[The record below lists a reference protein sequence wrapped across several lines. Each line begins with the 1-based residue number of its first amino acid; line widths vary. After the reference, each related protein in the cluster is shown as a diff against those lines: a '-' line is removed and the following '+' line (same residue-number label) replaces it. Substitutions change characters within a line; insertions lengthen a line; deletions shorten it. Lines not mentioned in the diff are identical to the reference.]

1 MKKLILLPLL
11 FVSCFLYSQK
21 VIISGNIGEDK
32 VKLVRLLSLS
42 DQFSM
47 LENTLLSTYSDEKG
61 NFFLETNID
70 DIQMTLLAVDL
81 KKGDIFLSP
90 HSNIELKI
98 VTDTSSELQSIYE
111 QVPLQYEIINDE
123 NLNTNIRKFN
133 VIYNGF
139 LLKNFNRLSRSRSNK
154 IINNF
159 KLEMDSIFEENNN
172 EFFIDYRKYKIG
184 ALELISRRKSEI
196 MLMDEYFLNNKI
208 LYNNIEYASLFK
220 EVFNNYILS
229 GNSGIDY
236 AKLLETINYST
247 NYKKFDEIIAAGNY
261 KLESDRRLRE
271 LIEIISLAKLYNT
284 RGFNRNNIIKYL
296 RQIERNSEFKEHRNI
311 ASNYITKLEKFIW
324 GSPCPQF
331 SLKTPDNKTIT
342 NDSLK
347 GDFVLLSFM
356 KGDSKLCLSHISL
369 IDELRQKFNS
379 KLKIITL
386 VEGKTNSISA
396 FMYERDYEWPILEI
410 DDILL
415 IEEFSIKV
423 YPTYMLLNPDGSI
436 ASSSTPMPDENIAP
450 FINSLMKKWE
460 KNNMSK

>member
-1 MKKLILLPLL
+1 MKKFILLPLTLICL
-11 FVSCFLYSQK
+11 FTYSQNVK
-21 VIISGNIGEDK
+21 ISGNIGENK
-32 VKLVRLLSLS
+32 VKMVRLITLA

-47 LENTLLSTYSDEKG
+47 LEKTIATTYSDESG
-61 NFFLETNID
+61 NFSLEASID
-70 DIQMTLLAVDL
+70 ETQMAVLAIDL
-81 KKGDIFLSP
+81 TKGDIFLTPQSK
-90 HSNIELKI
+90 IELSI
-98 VTDTSSELQSIYE
+98 VKDTTQELQSIYE
-111 QVPLQYEIINDE
+111 QVPLQYNIINNE
-123 NLNTNIRKFN
+123 ELNTSIRKFN

-139 LLKNFNRLSRSRSNK
+139 LLKNFNRISRSRSNK

-159 KLEMDSIFEENNN
+159 EHDMDSIFEENKN
-172 EFFIDYRKYKIG
+172 EFFANYREYRIG

-196 MLMDEYFLNNKI
+196 MLVDEYFLNKKI
-208 LYNNIEYASLFK
+208 LYNNIEYASLFT

-247 NYKKFDEIIAAGNY
+247 NYKKFDEMVAAGNY
-261 KLESDRRLRE
+261 KLDSDRRLRE

-284 RGFNRNNIIKYL
+284 KGFYRNNIIKYL
-296 RQIERNSEFKEHRNI
+296 RQIERNSEFKEHRII

-324 GSPCPQF
+324 SSPCPQF
-331 SLKTPDNKTIT
+331 SLKTPDNKLVT

-347 GDFVLLSFM
+347 GDFVLLAFM

-379 KLKIITL
+379 KLKIVML
-386 VEGKTNSISA
+386 VEGNTNSISN
-396 FMYERDYEWPILEI
+396 FMNERDYEWQILKI

-415 IEEFSIKV
+415 IEDFGIKV

-450 FINSLMKKWE
+450 FINSLMRKWE
-460 KNNMSK
+460 KVKQ

>member
-1 MKKLILLPLL
+1 VK
-11 FVSCFLYSQK
+11 
-21 VIISGNIGEDK
+21 ISGNIGENK
-32 VKLVRLLSLS
+32 VKMVRLITLA

-47 LENTLLSTYSDEKG
+47 LEKTIASTYSDESG
-61 NFFLETNID
+61 NFSLEASID
-70 DIQMTLLAVDL
+70 ETQMAELAIDL
-81 KKGDIFLSP
+81 TKGDIFLTPQSK
-90 HSNIELKI
+90 IELSI
-98 VTDTSSELQSIYE
+98 VKDTSQELQSIYE
-111 QVPLQYEIINDE
+111 QVPLQYNIINDE
-123 NLNTNIRKFN
+123 ELNTNIRKFN

-139 LLKNFNRLSRSRSNK
+139 LLKNFNRISRSRSNK

-159 KLEMDSIFEENNN
+159 EHDMDSIFEENKN
-172 EFFIDYRKYKIG
+172 EFFANYREYRIG

-196 MLMDEYFLNNKI
+196 MLVDEYFLNKKI
-208 LYNNIEYASLFK
+208 LYNNIEYASLFT

-247 NYKKFDEIIAAGNY
+247 NYKKFDEMVAAGNY
-261 KLESDRRLRE
+261 KLDSDRRLRE

-284 RGFNRNNIIKYL
+284 KGFYRNNIIKYL

-324 GSPCPQF
+324 SSPCPQF
-331 SLKTPDNKTIT
+331 SLKTPDNKLVT

-347 GDFVLLSFM
+347 GDFVLLAFM

-379 KLKIITL
+379 KLKIVML
-386 VEGKTNSISA
+386 VEGNTNSISN
-396 FMYERDYEWPILEI
+396 FMNERDYEWQILKI

-415 IEEFSIKV
+415 IEDFGIKV

-450 FINSLMKKWE
+450 FINSLMRKWE
-460 KNNMSK
+460 KIKK

>member
-1 MKKLILLPLL
+1 MKKFILFPLL
-11 FVSCFLYSQK
+11 FICLFTYSQNAE
-21 VIISGNIGEDK
+21 ISGNVGENK
-32 VKLVRLLSLS
+32 VKMLRLIALA

-47 LENTLLSTYSDEKG
+47 LEKTIATTYSDESG
-61 NFFLETNID
+61 NFSIEATLTKT
-70 DIQMTLLAVDL
+70 QMTLLAVDL
-81 KKGDIFLSP
+81 TKGDIFLKP
-90 HSNIELKI
+90 QSNIELSI
-98 VTDTSSELQSIYE
+98 VNDTSSELQSIYE
-111 QVPLQYEIINDE
+111 QVPLQYNIINDE
-123 NLNTNIRKFN
+123 DLNTNIRKFN

-139 LLKNFNRLSRSRSNK
+139 LLKNFNRISRSRSNTL
-154 IINNF
+154 INNF
-159 KLEMDSIFEENNN
+159 KHEMDSIFEGYKND
-172 EFFIDYRKYKIG
+172 FFANYRKYRIG

-196 MLMDEYFLNNKI
+196 MLMDEYFLNKKI
-208 LYNNIEYASLFK
+208 LYNNIEYASLFT

-247 NYKKFDEIIAAGNY
+247 NYKKFDEMVAAGNY
-261 KLESDRRLRE
+261 KLEPDRRLRE

-284 RGFNRNNIIKYL
+284 KGFYRNNIIKYL

-324 GSPCPQF
+324 GSPTPLF
-331 SLKTPDNKTIT
+331 SLKTPDNKIVT

-347 GDFVLLSFM
+347 GEFVLLAFM

-379 KLKIITL
+379 KLKIIML
-386 VEGKTNSISA
+386 VEGNPNSISN
-396 FMYERDYEWPILEI
+396 FMYERDYEWPVLEI

-415 IEEFSIKV
+415 IEEFGIKV

-436 ASSSTPMPDENIAP
+436 SSSSTPMPDENIAP

-460 KNNMSK
+460 KIKISN